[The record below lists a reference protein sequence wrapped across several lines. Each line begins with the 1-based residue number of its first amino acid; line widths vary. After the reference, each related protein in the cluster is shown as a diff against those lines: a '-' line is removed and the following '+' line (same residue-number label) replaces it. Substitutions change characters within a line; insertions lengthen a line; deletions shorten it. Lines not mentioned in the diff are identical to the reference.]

1 MNASRK
7 TKSNVFLDFVKG
19 TVVFSNGLL
28 FYPLHVKL
36 DKLDGRPC
44 TTYLH
49 EIPNH
54 DLDRYLD

>member
-36 DKLDGRPC
+36 DKLDEDALVLH
-44 TTYLH
+44 TYMRSQ
-49 EIPNH
+49 IMIWI
-54 DLDRYLD
+54 DT